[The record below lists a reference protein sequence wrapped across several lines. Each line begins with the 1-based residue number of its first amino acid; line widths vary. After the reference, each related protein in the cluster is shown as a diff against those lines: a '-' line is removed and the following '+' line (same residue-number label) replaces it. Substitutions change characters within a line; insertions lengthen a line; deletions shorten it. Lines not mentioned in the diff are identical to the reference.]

1 MKKSR
6 KSKIVLFSVLG
17 LATVSLATVGFAS
30 WVISGETPADDQNI
44 TAIAGEVVD
53 KTLSASIV
61 SDDCDLSIRF
71 DNLKQGSA
79 GLNIPN
85 GSATDEQDLDFTIV
99 TTITAGDKL
108 NGNLAGVKYEFT
120 YDTVL
125 TNAISKQYVAFAK
138 GTQYNPTI
146 AFTADQT
153 ATITD
158 PTINTLEFTDAK
170 TLKIT
175 SKFSFT
181 WGKAFGGNNPGLLD
195 PNATNTVVDPQKKNI
210 EVLKDFVNLIGTSTA
225 KNLMTVKVTPVAA

>member
-6 KSKIVLFSVLG
+6 KSKIVLLSVLG

-61 SDDCDLSIRF
+61 SKDCDLSIRF
-71 DNLKQGSA
+71 DNLKQGSE

-120 YDTVL
+120 YASVL
-125 TNAISKQYVAFAK
+125 EQAITKQYVAFAK
-138 GTQYNPTI
+138 GKTYTPTI
-146 AFTADQT
+146 TFTADKE

-158 PTINTLEFTDAK
+158 NTTNALLFTDEK

-175 SKFSFT
+175 SNFSFT
-181 WGKAFGGNNPGLLD
+181 WGQAFGGYNPGKLD
-195 PNATNTVVDPQKKNI
+195 PNATNTVETSKKNI
-210 EVLKDFVNLIGTSTA
+210 DVLKDFVTLIGTSTA
-225 KNLMTVKVTPVAA
+225 QKLITVKVTPVAK

>member
-6 KSKIVLFSVLG
+6 KSKIVLLSVLG

-30 WVISGETPADDQNI
+30 WVISGVTAASDQNI

-71 DNLKQGSA
+71 DNLAKDSE
-79 GLNIPN
+79 GLKIAN
-85 GSATDEQDLDFTIV
+85 GSATDKEDLDFKIV

-108 NGNLAGVKYEFT
+108 NGNLAGVKYEFA

-138 GTQYNPTI
+138 GTTYTPTI
-146 AFTADQT
+146 TFTGDLA
-153 ATITD
+153 ASVTD
-158 PTINTLEFTDAK
+158 STTDTLAFTDAK

-181 WGKAFGGNNPGLLD
+181 WGQAFGGNNPGKLD
-195 PNATNTVVDPQKKNI
+195 PNATNSVETSKKNI

-225 KNLMTVKVTPVAA
+225 KNLITVTVTPVAK